1 MISLTLIKNK
11 KFKIENRSLNKL
23 KDDHC
28 RLNILA
34 SGICASDI
42 PRAYDSM
49 AYHYPLVLGHEF
61 VGKIT
66 HIGKKVTKFS
76 IGDVVSAFPLVPCC
90 LSKKK
95 INICEYCNDEKF
107 NLCNNYGYYGSRI
120 DGSFAENLDVNQW
133 NLFKVSK
140 NLPSEQSSLI
150 EPMAV
155 VFNIISKFKNDLNNK
170 KKVLILGA
178 GFLGQ
183 ILSRILKKIAR
194 HHQIHILDRNEFKL
208 NLSKQYS
215 NEQYL
220 SSKKKGNLYLQKE
233 LNSKFDIVI
242 ETTGNNE
249 CFKDAISFAKKDGKV
264 FFSGN
269 INKSL
274 FFKKNEISD
283 ILRKQ
288 INIKG
293 VWNSSFK
300 SKNNNWKQA
309 HTFLLGTKGFEE
321 LISHEIN
328 LENSA
333 KLLDLIDDMKK
344 GKRKNNYIKGVI
356 KNY

>member
-1 MISLTLIKNK
+1 MISLALIRNK
-11 KFKIENRSLNKL
+11 KFKIVNKTLKKL
-23 KDDHC
+23 KSDHC
-28 RLNILA
+28 RINILA

-61 VGKIT
+61 VGRIT
-66 HIGKKVTKFS
+66 EIGNRVTKFNR
-76 IGDVVSAFPLVPCC
+76 GDIVSAFPLVPCC
-90 LSKKK
+90 LHKKAV
-95 INICEYCNDEKF
+95 NICENCNEEKF
-107 NLCNNYGYYGSRI
+107 NLCNNYSYYGSRI
-120 DGSFAENLDVNQW
+120 DGSFAEFLDVNQW

-140 NLPSEQSSLI
+140 NLPFEQSSLI
-150 EPMAV
+150 EPLAI

-183 ILSRILKKIAR
+183 ILTRVLKKIAR
-194 HHQIHILDRNEFKL
+194 HHQVHILDRNRFKL
-208 NLSKQYS
+208 NLGKKFSTA
-215 NEQYL
+215 QYL
-220 SSKKKGNLYLQKE
+220 SIKENSHLKKE

-249 CFKDAISFAKKDGKV
+249 CFKDAIMFAKKDGKV
-264 FFSGN
+264 FYSGN

-274 FFKKNEISD
+274 IFKKNEVSD

-300 SKNNNWKQA
+300 CNNNNWNQA
-309 HTFLLGTKGFEE
+309 HSFLLKSKELEE
-321 LISHEIN
+321 LITHEIN

-333 KLLDLIDDMKK
+333 QLLDTINEMKK
-344 GKRKNNYIKGVI
+344 GIRKNDYVKGII

>member
-1 MISLTLIKNK
+1 MISLALIRNK
-11 KFKIENRSLNKL
+11 KFKIVNKTLKKL
-23 KDDHC
+23 KSDHC
-28 RLNILA
+28 RINILA

-61 VGKIT
+61 VGRIT
-66 HIGKKVTKFS
+66 EIGNRVTKFNR
-76 IGDVVSAFPLVPCC
+76 GDIVSAFPLVPCC
-90 LSKKK
+90 LHKKTV
-95 INICEYCNDEKF
+95 NICENCNEEKF
-107 NLCNNYGYYGSRI
+107 NLCNNYSYYGSRT
-120 DGSFAENLDVNQW
+120 DGSFAEFLDVNQW

-140 NLPSEQSSLI
+140 NLPFEHSSLI
-150 EPMAV
+150 EPLAV

-183 ILSRILKKIAR
+183 ILARVLKKIAR
-194 HHQIHILDRNEFKL
+194 HHQVHILDRNRFKL
-208 NLSKQYS
+208 NLGKKFSTA
-215 NEQYL
+215 QYL
-220 SSKKKGNLYLQKE
+220 TIKEKENLYLKKK

-249 CFKDAISFAKKDGKV
+249 CFKDAIIFVKKDGKV
-264 FFSGN
+264 FYSGN
-269 INKSL
+269 INESL
-274 FFKKNEISD
+274 VFKKNEVSD

-300 SKNNNWKQA
+300 SNNNNWNQA
-309 HTFLLGTKGFEE
+309 HSFLLKSKELEE
-321 LISHEIN
+321 LITHEIN

-333 KLLDLIDDMKK
+333 QLLDIINEMKK
-344 GKRKNNYIKGVI
+344 GKRKNDYVKGII

>member
-1 MISLTLIKNK
+1 MISLALIRNK
-11 KFKIENRSLNKL
+11 KFKIVNKSLKKL
-23 KDDHC
+23 KSDHC
-28 RLNILA
+28 RLNILT

-61 VGKIT
+61 VGRIT
-66 HIGKKVTKFS
+66 EVGKKVTKFTK
-76 IGDVVSAFPLVPCC
+76 GDIVSAFPLVPCC
-90 LSKKK
+90 VNKKT
-95 INICEYCNDEKF
+95 INTCENCNEEKF
-107 NLCNNYGYYGSRI
+107 NLCNNYSYYGSRI
-120 DGSFAENLDVNQW
+120 DGSFAEFLDVNQW

-140 NLPSEQSSLI
+140 NLPFEQSSLI
-150 EPMAV
+150 EPLAV

-183 ILSRILKKIAR
+183 ILARILKKIAR
-194 HHQIHILDRNEFKL
+194 HHQVHILDRNKFKL
-208 NLSKQYS
+208 NLAKIFSTT
-215 NEQYL
+215 QYL
-220 SSKKKGNLYLQKE
+220 SLKKKENLYLQKE

-249 CFKDAISFAKKDGKV
+249 CFKDAIMFTKKDGKV
-264 FFSGN
+264 FYSGN
-269 INKSL
+269 IDKSL
-274 FFKKNEISD
+274 VFKKNEVSD

-300 SKNNNWKQA
+300 SKNDNWKQA
-309 HTFLLGTKGFEE
+309 HSFLLKNKTFEE
-321 LISHEIN
+321 LITHEID

-333 KLLDLIDDMKK
+333 QLLDSIHEMKK
-344 GKRKNNYIKGVI
+344 GIRKNNYIKGII

>member
-1 MISLTLIKNK
+1 MISLVLIKNK
-11 KFKIENRSLNKL
+11 KFKIINKTL
-23 KDDHC
+23 KKIKRDHC
-28 RLNILA
+28 RLKILA

-66 HIGKKVTKFS
+66 EIGKSVTKFNR
-76 IGDVVSAFPLVPCC
+76 GDIVSAFPLVPCC
-90 LSKKK
+90 LNEKTV
-95 INICEYCNDEKF
+95 NICENCNEQKF
-107 NLCNNYGYYGSRI
+107 NLCNNYSYYGSRV
-120 DGSFAENLDVNQW
+120 DGSFAEFLDVNQW

-140 NLPSEQSSLI
+140 NLPFEQSSLI
-150 EPMAV
+150 EPLAV
-155 VFNIISKFKNDLNNK
+155 VFNIISKFKNDLNIK

-183 ILSRILKKIAR
+183 LLARVLKKIAR
-194 HHQIHILDRNEFKL
+194 HHQVHILDRNRFKL
-208 NLSKQYS
+208 NLGKKFSTA
-215 NEQYL
+215 QYL
-220 SSKKKGNLYLQKE
+220 SLREKENLYLQKK

-249 CFKDAISFAKKDGKV
+249 CFKDAIVFTKKDGKV
-264 FFSGN
+264 FYSGN
-269 INKSL
+269 INKNL
-274 FFKKNEISD
+274 ILKKNEVSD

-300 SKNNNWKQA
+300 CKNNNWKQA
-309 HTFLLGTKGFEE
+309 HDFLLKSEKFEE
-321 LISHEIN
+321 LITHEIN

-333 KLLDLIDDMKK
+333 QLLNTINEMKK
-344 GKRKNNYIKGVI
+344 GKRKNDYVKGVI

>member
-11 KFKIENRSLNKL
+11 KFKIENISLKKL

-28 RLNILA
+28 RLNILS

-66 HIGKKVTKFS
+66 HVGKKVTKFS

-95 INICEYCNDEKF
+95 INICEYCVDEKF
-107 NLCNNYGYYGSRI
+107 NLCNSYGYYGSRI
-120 DGSFAENLDVNQW
+120 DGSFAENLDVHQW

-155 VFNIISKFKNDLNNK
+155 VFNIISKFKNDLNDK

-183 ILSRILKKIAR
+183 ILSRVLKKIAR
-194 HHQIHILDRNEFKL
+194 HHQVHILDRNEFKL

-220 SSKKKGNLYLQKE
+220 SSRNKSNLNLQKE

-242 ETTGNNE
+242 ETTGNNK
-249 CFKDAISFAKKDGKV
+249 CFKDAILFAKKDGKV
-264 FFSGN
+264 FYSGN
-269 INKSL
+269 IDKSL
-274 FFKKNEISD
+274 ILKKNEVSD

-300 SKNNNWKQA
+300 TKNNDWEQA
-309 HTFLLGTKGFEE
+309 HTFLLEHKRFEE
-321 LISHEIN
+321 LISHETN

-333 KLLDLIDDMKK
+333 KLLDLINEMKK

>member
-1 MISLTLIKNK
+1 MISLALIRNK
-11 KFKIENRSLNKL
+11 KFKIVNKTLKKL
-23 KDDHC
+23 KSDHC
-28 RLNILA
+28 RINILA

-61 VGKIT
+61 VGRIT
-66 HIGKKVTKFS
+66 EIGNRITKFNR
-76 IGDVVSAFPLVPCC
+76 GDIVSAFPLVPCC
-90 LSKKK
+90 LHKKT
-95 INICEYCNDEKF
+95 INICENCNEEKF
-107 NLCNNYGYYGSRI
+107 NLCNNYSYYGSRI
-120 DGSFAENLDVNQW
+120 DGSFAEFLDVNQW

-140 NLPSEQSSLI
+140 NLPFEQSSLI
-150 EPMAV
+150 EPTAV

-170 KKVLILGA
+170 KKILILGA

-183 ILSRILKKIAR
+183 ILARVLKKIAR
-194 HHQIHILDRNEFKL
+194 HHQVHILDRNRFKL
-208 NLSKQYS
+208 NLGKKFSTT
-215 NEQYL
+215 QYL
-220 SSKKKGNLYLQKE
+220 SLKGKENSYLQKE

-242 ETTGNNE
+242 ETTGNNV
-249 CFKDAISFAKKDGKV
+249 CFKDSIMYAKKDGKV
-264 FFSGN
+264 FYSGN

-274 FFKKNEISD
+274 VFKKNEASD

-300 SKNNNWKQA
+300 CKNNNWKQA
-309 HTFLLGTKGFEE
+309 HSFLLKSKEFEE
-321 LISHEIN
+321 LITHEIN

-333 KLLDLIDDMKK
+333 QLLDAINEMKK
-344 GKRKNNYIKGVI
+344 GIRKNDYVKGII